1 MKEPK
6 GYQIMFGI
14 EVVNTIQE
22 TDINAFIDHIQ
33 LSKYVPIISHNNYEI
48 ATTYSCTI
56 LMIKNQSK
64 WVICPGYIKLQLNKK
79 SYQILI
85 IIISSSTSIRT
96 EVIISL
102 CIFDIFFFRKQ
113 FKQNINQRNKIRIF
127 S

>member
-96 EVIISL
+96 EVIIS
-102 CIFDIFFFRKQ
+102 
-113 FKQNINQRNKIRIF
+113 
-127 S
+127 